1 MLKAEGPNPSHR
13 IHLLFAS
20 RTLRCLLTSVLS
32 SAKWVELFLPYLL
45 FSVLYCG
52 DTFHS
57 V

>member
-32 SAKWVELFLPYLL
+32 SAKWVELFLPYSL
-45 FSVLYCG
+45 FSVLDCDG
-52 DTFHS
+52 AFHGL
-57 V
+57 